1 MDPSAPRHPHCGA
14 RPRNVADPKMARM
27 RAQRGLPVPLAL
39 VLTLLFLAIP
49 LRDFIEAMS
58 SNLGGYGAVDYD
70 LYMGATRRWLDGG
83 SFYEPYQLS
92 GPYPITAGDI
102 LYPPVALIVFAP
114 FVFLPAVLWWIVPL
128 SVVCWVIW
136 RLRPQ
141 PTLWPFMA
149 LCVAWPPTL
158 VKMVT
163 GNPVIWV
170 VAAVALGTLYRWP
183 YVGVLLKPSL
193 FPFALLG
200 IRSRRWWLAL
210 GAFVLAC
217 VPFGA
222 LWIAWLSTIL
232 NAEGGGLAYSAQEIP
247 MLLLPLI
254 AAVPLA
260 RLRRSSGT
268 AARDTREA
276 SG

>member
-1 MDPSAPRHPHCGA
+1 MRPKPRSGA
-14 RPRNVADPKMARM
+14 RPRSVADPVTARM

-254 AAVPLA
+254 AAIPLA